1 MKETKRKIRLVPRIS
16 VFCLICLLTIS
27 GIMCI
32 IIPNSDNNSDSV
44 VLNMEDLGVPA
55 VDSSNGIFNEAK
67 IDTSRSLSSGNTRS
81 GNDNINVSIS
91 GSFSPGYLGDQ
102 NKMFYIT
109 IMESYNG
116 EHFTPAE
123 SDPLPLKH
131 WGHELALW
139 NVTIENMRFYYN
151 NAPISPVDWDTTRK
165 TPDDNA
171 SMGWLVNGN
180 WDVYNNNT
188 YSRRF
193 RFNVSSFD
201 TYIGLYELRLTFKY
215 KILSNYTTATNR
227 YNFTSIQGGQ
237 EITEVE
243 NIPFDVRSC
252 VGTDF
257 QTTAVNEN
265 NNVINNGRFFAGAKN
280 QKLRINFNKVY
291 PGASLNPLNVTLIP
305 HPFMELFRTSG
316 LDAMNIV
323 SANSLI
329 FTTSFYWRININQ
342 SISPGTYSGADE
354 SGYIYYDYIRSDNQV
369 HVYEKNKYLLD
380 IIIDYTPLIVP
391 PSTNGM
397 TGEVPPVH
405 QILQGTSMTEVVVEF
420 RNTGNVDLF
429 DVTMGLDLSNSYIQA
444 PYYYNA
450 GSGDLKTELIIS
462 DRTIDWLPVAGHEFA
477 RFNLSLFTG
486 LPKGVYYV
494 PLVYTGWYYNNGTL
508 GDPTEFVKT
517 TETDFNIIRSTYNLP
532 LVDTMA
538 HIALEVLDLEPLITI
553 NPTSISTFVA
563 GMHNQVINLRLDNYE
578 LYSFQNITIS
588 ILTNS
593 ESPFEY
599 KLLNGTSEH
608 LLNKTFSTVLA
619 GTAGVPYTTAFSVLA
634 SVKANANGIYS
645 VPVEISGLDVF
656 NEYVEFTTFFE
667 VSIIPQLPEFIVVNS
682 MNSEIVPGE
691 NFTLKITLKNVGASS
706 ANDLEAIFI
715 GSSDY
720 TNTFIPSG
728 SGIVSVGSVASGEQI
743 TLVFNATAE
752 ENLSVINDFLVYMK
766 FKYIDDL
773 GNVYGFNDNNPI
785 SFFIR
790 TSRKELPAAKDIFMV
805 TSVSSPTLSRGK
817 TITLA
822 VTILNIGAFDITE
835 ANVTLVSN
843 SNLFTVTSA
852 NDPTNPIV
860 QIKSLAPN
868 TMKSIE
874 FDIKV
879 ANSVKYGEEYDLQ
892 LFIQYTDDKGY
903 VKSYDNSDWLPVSL
917 RIQDQKPEEKEYRV
931 NWELILVGVIILIA
945 AIIFI
950 KLFGQAIKN
959 IGVSGPITIIEKEVE
974 EKDKKGS
981 AEEEDEGK
989 EDEKGEEPKSEKKGE
1004 QTKLPIQDA
1013 SPATAIAPAAV
1024 PATPKTAQPVPV
1036 APAKSAVPVSPVA
1049 PDKVETP
1056 VENKEDKKEKEEKE
1070 EVAEKDKSETDKD
1083 EKSESNKKK

>member
-1 MKETKRKIRLVPRIS
+1 MEDFGVSAPDSIHGKNS
-16 VFCLICLLTIS
+16 NS
-27 GIMCI
+27 GI
-32 IIPNSDNNSDSV
+32 
-44 VLNMEDLGVPA
+44 
-55 VDSSNGIFNEAK
+55 DSS
-67 IDTSRSLSSGNTRS
+67 RSAGSSYARS
-81 GNDNINVSIS
+81 GNDNINVSIV

-123 SDPLPLKH
+123 SDPLPLNH
-131 WGHELALW
+131 WNHENALW
-139 NVTIENMRFYYN
+139 NVTITNIRFYFN
-151 NAPISPVDWDTTRK
+151 NAPNSPVDWDTTRK

-171 SMGWLVNGN
+171 SMGWLVDGN

-188 YSRRF
+188 YNRRF
-193 RFNVSSFD
+193 RFNLSSFD
-201 TYIGLYELRLTFKY
+201 TYVGLYELRLTFKY
-215 KILSNYTTATNR
+215 KILSNYTIATSK
-227 YNFTSIQGGQ
+227 YNFTRIQGNQ
-237 EITEVE
+237 EITEIESV
-243 NIPFDVRSC
+243 PLDVRSC

-265 NNVINNGRFFAGAKN
+265 NNVINNGRFYAGATN
-280 QKLRINFNKVY
+280 QKLRINFNKAY
-291 PGASLNPLNVTLIP
+291 PGASLTTLNVTLIP

-342 SISPGTYSGADE
+342 GLSPGTYSGTDE

-369 HVYEKNKYLLD
+369 HVYEKDKYLLD

-397 TGEVPPVH
+397 TSEVPPVH
-405 QILQGTSMTEVVVEF
+405 QITQGTSKTEVVVEF
-420 RNTGNVDLF
+420 RNDGNIDLF
-429 DVTMGLDLSNSYIQA
+429 DVSLGLDLSNSYIQA

-450 GSGDLKTELIIS
+450 GAGDFKTELIIS

-477 RFNLSLFTG
+477 RFNLSLFNS
-486 LPKGVYYV
+486 LPKGNYYV
-494 PLVYTGWYYNNGTL
+494 PVVYTGWYYNNGTL
-508 GDPTEFVKT
+508 GDPSEFVKT
-517 TETDFNIIRSTYNLP
+517 TEMDFNTIRSTYNLP
-532 LVDTMA
+532 MVDTMA
-538 HIALEVLDLEPLITI
+538 HIALEVLDLEPMIVL
-553 NPTSISTFVA
+553 NPTTTSTFVA
-563 GMHNQVINLRLDNYE
+563 GMHNQVINLRLNNYE
-578 LYSFQNITIS
+578 LYSFQNITVS

-593 ESPFEY
+593 ESPFEF
-599 KLLNGTSEH
+599 KLMNGTSEH
-608 LLNKTFSTVLA
+608 LPNKTFSTVLA
-619 GTAGVPYTTAFSVLA
+619 GSAGVPYTTTFSILA
-634 SVKANANGIYS
+634 SVKADANGIYS
-645 VPVEISGLDVF
+645 VPVAISGLDVF
-656 NEYVEFTTFFE
+656 NEYIEFTSYFE

-682 MNSEIVPGE
+682 MNSEIIPGE

-728 SGIVSVGSVASGEQI
+728 SGIVSVGDVDSGEQV

-752 ENLSVINDFLVYMK
+752 ENLSVISDFLVHLKLK
-766 FKYIDDL
+766 FIDDL

-790 TSRKELPAAKDIFMV
+790 TSHKELPAAKDILLV

-817 TITLA
+817 TVTLA
-822 VTILNIGAFDITE
+822 VTILNTGSFEIFE

-843 SNLFTVTSA
+843 SNLFFVTSA
-852 NDPTNPIV
+852 QDPTTGIV

-868 TMKSIE
+868 AMKSIE
-874 FDIKV
+874 FEVKV
-879 ANSVKYGEEYDLQ
+879 ANSVEYGKEYNLQ
-892 LFIQYTDDKGY
+892 LLIQYTDNKGY
-903 VKSYDNSDWLPVSL
+903 VKSYDNSDWLPVSV
-917 RIQDQKPEEKEYRV
+917 RIQDQKIEEKEDRA
-931 NWELILVGVIILIA
+931 NWELILVGVLILFA

-959 IGVSGPITIIEKEVE
+959 IGVSGPITIIEKEE
-974 EKDKKGS
+974 EESD
-981 AEEEDEGK
+981 EEEDE
-989 EDEKGEEPKSEKKGE
+989 DEEESDAEPKVDEE

-1013 SPATAIAPAAV
+1013 SPATATAPTAAPAAPKAAQPL
-1024 PATPKTAQPVPV
+1024 PATPAKAAAPVT
-1036 APAKSAVPVSPVA
+1036 PVS
-1049 PDKVETP
+1049 PDKVEKK
-1056 VENKEDKKEKEEKE
+1056 NDKKEKERKE
-1070 EVAEKDKSETDKD
+1070 EKSDKDKTETDEDKKD
-1083 EKSESNKKK
+1083 GANKKK